1 MQHAKGRPF
10 MTVRFAYVAVA
21 ALLASAC
28 HVTADAEE
36 RDPGPEVS
44 RSYQV
49 GAFSKLAVAGPY
61 EVNVVSGGQG
71 GITAKGGSSLLDET
85 DVVIEGDTLKIQPK
99 KHQGIRWNWK
109 HGKAVFNVNAAALH
123 GASIAGSGGINVD
136 KVAGDF
142 EGDVA
147 GSGDLKVGTIEGG
160 KIKLAIA
167 GSGNVDAAGKADS
180 VDLSIAGS
188 GDIRAGGLAS
198 RTADVSIAGSGNV
211 AANAS
216 ESADVSIMG
225 SGDVEVTGGAK
236 CKVSKAGSGNVRCG

>member
-1 MQHAKGRPF
+1 MNRQLVTA
-10 MTVRFAYVAVA
+10 AAV

-28 HVTADAEE
+28 HVGSKAEDRE
-36 RDPGPEVS
+36 AGPEVS
-44 RSYQV
+44 RTYQV
-49 GAFSKLAVAGPY
+49 AAFDQIEVAGPY
-61 EVNVVSGGQG
+61 EVNVVTGGQPAVS
-71 GITAKGGSSLLDET
+71 AKGGSNLLDET
-85 DVVIEGDTLKIQPK
+85 EVVVENGRLQIRSK
-99 KHQGIRWNWK
+99 KRNGIHFNW
-109 HGKAVFNVNAAALH
+109 HSGKAIFTVNAAALH

-142 EGDVA
+142 DGDVA
-147 GSGDLKVGTIEGG
+147 GSGDLKVNAIEGG

-198 RTADVSIAGSGNV
+198 RTAEVSIAGSGSV
-211 AANAS
+211 ATHAT

-225 SGDVEVTGGAK
+225 SGDVEVSGGAK
-236 CKVSKAGSGNVRCG
+236 CKVSKAGSGNVRCS

>member
-1 MQHAKGRPF
+1 MNRQLVTA
-10 MTVRFAYVAVA
+10 AVV
-21 ALLASAC
+21 ALLAGAC
-28 HVTADAEE
+28 HVGSKAEDRE
-36 RDPGPEVS
+36 AGPEVS
-44 RSYQV
+44 RTYQV
-49 GAFSKLAVAGPY
+49 GAFDRIEVAGPY
-61 EVNVVSGGQG
+61 EVNVVTGGKPAVS
-71 GITAKGGSSLLDET
+71 AKGGSNLLDET
-85 DVVIEGDTLKIQPK
+85 EVVVENGRLQIRPK
-99 KHQGIRWNWK
+99 KHNGIHFSW
-109 HGKAVFNVNAAALH
+109 HSGKAVFTVNAAALH

-147 GSGDLKVGTIEGG
+147 GSGDLKVSAIAGG

-198 RTADVSIAGSGNV
+198 RTAAVSIAGSGSV
-211 AANAS
+211 AANAA

-225 SGDVEVTGGAK
+225 SGDVDVTGGAK
-236 CKVSKAGSGNVRCG
+236 CKVSKAGSGDVRCS